1 MGILFSHEEIF
12 VNVDLEKE
20 VDCNENEFN
29 ENELNDVE
37 KVLNFNKNINI
48 INS

>member
-20 VDCNENEFN
+20 VDCNENEN
-29 ENELNDVE
+29 ENEFNDVE
-37 KVLNFNKNINI
+37 KVMNFNKNIT
-48 INS
+48 NS

>member
-29 ENELNDVE
+29 ENEF
-37 KVLNFNKNINI
+37 NFNKNIHI
-48 INS
+48 MNS